1 MSDRV
6 KSLLIKYGS
15 STLFVAVMAYAYI
28 AMRDFA
34 GAKTWEKMVMICD
47 ALTVPGMLLL
57 MVGALIWVAN
67 TGALDGITYA
77 VGFAVRALIP
87 GGRHKDERYADY
99 VERQREKRVKGYGF
113 LLITG
118 GITMAVATVFLI
130 AYRFF

>member
-6 KSLLIKYGS
+6 KSLLIKYGC
-15 STLFVAVMAYAYI
+15 STLFVAVMAYSYI
-28 AMRDFA
+28 AARDFA
-34 GAKTWEKMVMICD
+34 GAKTWEKMVLICD

-57 MVGALIWVAN
+57 MVGALIWAAN

-118 GITMAVATVFLI
+118 AVTIAATLLFLGL
-130 AYRFF
+130 YYL

>member
-6 KSLLIKYGS
+6 KSLLIKYGC
-15 STLFVAVMAYAYI
+15 STLFVAVMAYSYI
-28 AMRDFA
+28 AARDFA

-57 MVGALIWVAN
+57 MVGALIWAAN

-77 VGFAVRALIP
+77 VGFAFRALIP

>member
-6 KSLLIKYGS
+6 KSLLIKYGC

-28 AMRDFA
+28 AVRDFA

-57 MVGALIWVAN
+57 MVGALIWAAN

-118 GITMAVATVFLI
+118 AVTIAASLLFLGL
-130 AYRFF
+130 YYL

>member
-6 KSLLIKYGS
+6 QSLPINYGCI
-15 STLFVAVMAYAYI
+15 TLFVAVREYSYI
-28 AMRDFA
+28 AARDFA
-34 GAKTWEKMVMICD
+34 GAKTWEKMVLICD

-57 MVGALIWVAN
+57 MVGALIWAAN

-87 GGRHKDERYADY
+87 GGRHKDERYADF

>member
-6 KSLLIKYGS
+6 KSLLIKYGG

-34 GAKTWEKMVMICD
+34 GAELWEKMVMICD
-47 ALTVPGMLLL
+47 ALTIPGLLLL
-57 MVGALIWVAN
+57 MVGALIWAAN

-77 VGFAVRALIP
+77 VSFAFRSLIP

-118 GITMAVATVFLI
+118 GITMAVAIVFMI
-130 AYRFF
+130 AYRFV